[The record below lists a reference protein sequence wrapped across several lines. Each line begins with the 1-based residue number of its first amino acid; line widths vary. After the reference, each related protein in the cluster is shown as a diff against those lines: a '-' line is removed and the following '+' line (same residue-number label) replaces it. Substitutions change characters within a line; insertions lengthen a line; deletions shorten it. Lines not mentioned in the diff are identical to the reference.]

1 MDDYHYV
8 YHKETDEQAFRLQGG
23 EFEGVVYSYKN
34 VHFPIYDDNG
44 DLVEPDMMVEI
55 PLTFQYEVLYNKDGI
70 VNEKSHER
78 FNKVIGDI
86 LMNVIDEGIEH
97 DQIKINQPDR
107 NNDPQQSSL

>member
-23 EFEGVVYSYKN
+23 EFEGIVYTYKN
-34 VHFPIYDDNG
+34 IHFPIYDDNG
-44 DLVEPDMMVEI
+44 DMVDPDMMVEI

-97 DQIKINQPDR
+97 DQIKINEQDR
-107 NNDPQQSSL
+107 NDDSKQSSL

>member
-8 YHKETDEQAFRLQGG
+8 YHKETDEQAFRLQG
-23 EFEGVVYSYKN
+23 
-34 VHFPIYDDNG
+34 G

-97 DQIKINQPDR
+97 DQIKINQQDR
-107 NNDPQQSSL
+107 NDDSKQSSL